1 VYADM
6 ELLETLGKREFVEG
20 IAEAIKMGCIRLSS
34 LFDTIEAEPEKIMNL
49 DPELIS
55 EVCGNRLF
63 SPLLI
68 PNLIVLP
75 RQARDKHRRKL
86 KRSGGF
92 LRSIWRRQL
101 ARRVQRTAA
110 GSVTALSARWAVST
124 R

>member
-1 VYADM
+1 VCLSACTAFWQPKFVYADM

-75 RQARDKHRRKL
+75 RQARDKHRENSE
-86 KRSGGF
+86 KRRIFSGG
-92 LRSIWRRQL
+92 LR
-101 ARRVQRTAA
+101 
-110 GSVTALSARWAVST
+110 GDPDEG
-124 R
+124 